1 MGLIDLKTDLKSLK
15 YGKDKVGGGSS
26 KQPFVQKPIPD
37 SFSGIG
43 NTGGLDMF
51 VRGGTLAI
59 GKTADDVSRLTKLLL
74 TPATFQGPAFTA
86 QQNLLS
92 RQGVQTQASPRGL
105 NEGAYLPTSTLA
117 QVAVSATGLHFN
129 KQGLNPI
136 PGLPGS
142 LTTYSDVV
150 DYRQDP
156 EDNRLVKFTD
166 DFVNKQ
172 TSGNTLFSYPGGPG
186 SILGAGK
193 TKIQTPIDQRTG
205 ANSLNSDYRYPVK
218 YVDLKNAQFLLGASD
233 KAVLS
238 DETTGIY
245 YSDKLDKYQL
255 NQDFGA
261 DKVQGLTTT
270 DFANYTSTGTI
281 NAINIGADSE
291 YAYNNFPEV
300 TLYKLGGL
308 TDLNR
313 LLGAS
318 VSASLLAD
326 FPGAL
331 PTTNNLVTPDSLRL
345 QPSLG
350 TRNSIENNTNSEYAI
365 SSGLTTPDNFE
376 LFTPNTSPDGLYEG
390 NKPSAVERAMGT
402 TPFTGDSAFT
412 KPTEEARSNA
422 EALES
427 SQAFTYTQE
436 QFKEATSYR
445 QTGQVTDFRQQL
457 RTRNNPTAKAVGAD
471 ILAPDYNSQNIE
483 NRVHLGNPG
492 TKGDVSNYVDG
503 KVVQGKKGALD
514 KINALPIY
522 NSGSA
527 ASTKDKTVNDLVK
540 FRIAILDANG
550 EGNSSFI
557 HFRAFLDTI
566 TDNYSAQWDSFKYV
580 GRGENFYTYGGFERS
595 VSMGWTVFAQSKQ
608 ELIPMYKK
616 LNFLAA
622 SLAPS
627 YNNSF
632 MQGTFAKLTIGGY
645 LYEMPGVIKGLSYE
659 LSQEAPWEIGI
670 TGEGFVNQQGDSSVK
685 ELPHMIK
692 VSGFEFIPIPDFMPR
707 RQTTENGPS
716 RFISLSNGVSNYDN

>member
-15 YGKDKVGGGSS
+15 YGKDRVGGGSS

-74 TPATFQGPAFTA
+74 TPSTFQGPAFTA

-92 RQGVQTQASPRGL
+92 RQGVQTQASPKGL
-105 NEGAYLPTSTLA
+105 NEGPYLPTSTLA

-142 LTTYSDVV
+142 LSTYSDVV
-150 DYRQDP
+150 TYTQP
-156 EDNRLVKFTD
+156 IKDNRLVKFID
-166 DFVNKQ
+166 DFVTKP

-186 SILGAGK
+186 AILGAGE
-193 TKIQTPIDQRTG
+193 TKIQIPIEQRTG
-205 ANSLNSDYRYPVK
+205 INNVNRNYKPVNK
-218 YVDLKNAQFLLGASD
+218 YINLKDARLLLGASNFAFLPD
-233 KAVLS
+233 TA
-238 DETTGIY
+238 TGIY
-245 YSDKLDKYQL
+245 FDDRLETYSVLIPGVVTKPFIVTKDTAPAGTQTAGVNDQTQTPVTED
-255 NQDFGA
+255 NN
-261 DKVQGLTTT
+261 LTGSL
-270 DFANYTSTGTI
+270 YTPVTG
-281 NAINIGADSE
+281 
-291 YAYNNFPEV
+291 
-300 TLYKLGGL
+300 
-308 TDLNR
+308 
-313 LLGAS
+313 
-318 VSASLLAD
+318 SAS
-326 FPGAL
+326 
-331 PTTNNLVTPDSLRL
+331 N
-345 QPSLG
+345 
-350 TRNSIENNTNSEYAI
+350 
-365 SSGLTTPDNFE
+365 SGLVPDEFKR
-376 LFTPNTSPDGLYEG
+376 TSQPT
-390 NKPSAVERAMGT
+390 VETLGQ
-402 TPFTGDSAFT
+402 
-412 KPTEEARSNA
+412 NQ
-422 EALES
+422 ALENLDV
-427 SQAFTYTQE
+427 FTYTQE

-457 RTRNNPTAKAVGAD
+457 RNKNNPTAKAVGAN
-471 ILAPDYNSQNIE
+471 ILAPNYNSQNIE

-503 KVVQGKKGALD
+503 KVVEGKKGALD

-522 NSGSA
+522 NSA
-527 ASTKDKTVNDLVK
+527 NVASTKDEDVNDLVK

-550 EGNSSFI
+550 KGNSSFI

-627 YNNSF
+627 YKNSF

-645 LYEMPGVIKGLSYE
+645 LYEMPGIIKGLSYE

-692 VSGFEFIPIPDFMPR
+692 VSGFEFIPIPDFMPQ
-707 RQTTENGPS
+707 RQTTENGSS
-716 RFISLSNGVSNYDN
+716 RFISLSNGANNNYGK